1 MTRTNPTPGPAATA
15 RGLPAPVFSRPDP
28 AALAQLE
35 RLPEI
40 LAEVFPMSGADKR
53 HLPQNVALLSETLTS
68 RRGRLA
74 DRSYWTSPALT
85 GAYLWYFMPW
95 NLIRLMGLL
104 PGLHLEL
111 APGSKI
117 LDIGSGPLALPL
129 ALWLSRPDLRSL
141 PLRFT
146 CLDSAAAPLRLGRAI
161 FQALAGPDSPWQ
173 IQTVPEALFRALP
186 RQDRDFSL
194 LTACNMLNE
203 LKATRQLSL
212 GLIMERQTH
221 DLAGHLKIGGQLL
234 IVEPGNRL
242 GGKIIT
248 LTRHAALARG
258 LVARGPCPHQA
269 ACPLLGGQGGR
280 TWCHF
285 TFGSEDAPRWL
296 EDLSADAGLGKSGL
310 SLAPL
315 LLSPVA
321 APEVAAGQEQG
332 RKTSGSMKA
341 RVLTAPFAVPGL
353 AGRGRYAC
361 AACGLLLLEDAEG
374 LPSGSLLEVQVPP
387 DARRDAKSGARIVR
401 RPGSGA
407 LPAGHGSAYAS
418 PAAPAEGTPRPARPT
433 RPGQSAHTARR
444 DAPARPA
451 ARRPS
456 SERNSGRPQ
465 RSGGKGGKKA

>member
-173 IQTVPEALFRALP
+173 IQTVAEALFRALP

-212 GLIMERQTH
+212 GLLMERQAH
-221 DLAGHLKIGGQLL
+221 DLAGHLKTGGQLL

-269 ACPLLGGQGGR
+269 ACPLAATLPTSEGQTQTDRRGHP
-280 TWCHF
+280 TSAWCHF
-285 TFGSEDAPRWL
+285 TCPKEAAAVPAWLDKLSRDAHLEKDKVSLSWL
-296 EDLSADAGLGKSGL
+296 FLQKSPQAVASGGRTRGAAKGGNITPAPGALPGRVVSNAL
-310 SLAPL
+310 SLP
-315 LLSPVA
+315 
-321 APEVAAGQEQG
+321 G
-332 RKTSGSMKA
+332 RSAQSFYVCCA
-341 RVLTAPFAVPGL
+341 QGL
-353 AGRGRYAC
+353 A
-361 AACGLLLLEDAEG
+361 LLHASRRLRSGQCVELLFTGNEEKD
-374 LPSGSLLEVQVPP
+374 P
-387 DARRDAKSGARIVR
+387 KSGAW
-401 RPGSGA
+401 A
-407 LPAGHGSAYAS
+407 L
-418 PAAPAEGTPRPARPT
+418 E
-433 RPGQSAHTARR
+433 QK
-444 DAPARPA
+444 
-451 ARRPS
+451 
-456 SERNSGRPQ
+456 N
-465 RSGGKGGKKA
+465 